1 MRSLESRNTC
11 DSMNKQVIKL
21 DKLTINKIAAGEVIE
36 RPASVV
42 KELVENS
49 IDAQSNKITINIQE
63 GGKKLVEVIDN
74 GIGMVSDDAKMSINR
89 YTTSKI
95 KDADDLFSIHSLGFR
110 GEALASIVSVAQ
122 VEIITKTEE
131 TELGTHLIIEGG
143 EVVSDKPTSAP
154 KGTRISVKNLFFNV
168 PVRRKFL
175 KTIPTEVNHITE
187 YVTKLAL
194 AYPNISFTLIHDS
207 KNILTA
213 PKGDLISQI
222 TAIFGENIAK
232 ACLPISKKENEYV
245 VTGFITKPEFSRK
258 SKDYLYIFVN
268 GRAVANKTMSD
279 AILRGYGTSIPQ
291 TRYPIIFLYFNL
303 PPDEVDVNVHPTKK
317 EIRFSSE
324 AKVYSLIESAVRESL
339 ESSGLKIFE
348 TVIET
353 RHKPTT
359 LTSVETKKPEFT
371 KRETSSPLS
380 SRDKASY
387 TIIRSKEQRIDKFL
401 PMKDTAVDTEI
412 KSIGEKRSIRVLGI
426 IKDTYI
432 IAETQEG
439 LFLCDQHAA
448 HEKINYEKYVNQIKK
463 NSVSVQQLL
472 APVSI
477 NLKPSEF
484 EMIESIKE
492 NLRLFGFEIE
502 IFGKNEILIR
512 SIPSVMGVSIEFN
525 TAKDIIDIFKENI
538 SEIKEKVELEDLEVV
553 KDIISIFACRRS
565 IKAGDRITLE
575 RAELILKELLGLEE
589 PFTCPHG
596 RPTIIILNEEY
607 IEELFKRDYR

>member
-1 MRSLESRNTC
+1 MS
-11 DSMNKQVIKL
+11 KKIVKL

-49 IDAQSNKITINIQE
+49 IDAQSSKITINIQE
-63 GGKKLVEVIDN
+63 GGKKSVEVVDN
-74 GIGMVSDDAKMSINR
+74 GIGMESTDARLSINR
-89 YTTSKI
+89 HTTSKI
-95 KDADDLFSIHSLGFR
+95 NNADDLFSIHSLGFR

-131 TELGTHLIIEGG
+131 SDLGIHLVIEGG
-143 EVVSDKPTSAP
+143 EIVSDKQASAP

-175 KTIPTEVNHITE
+175 KTISTEINHITE

-194 AYPNISFTLIHDS
+194 ANPSISFILTHNGKD
-207 KNILTA
+207 ILTA
-213 PKGDLISQI
+213 PKGDLIVQI
-222 TAIFGENIAK
+222 TAIFGENIAR
-232 ACLPISKKENEYV
+232 ACLPINKKENEYS

-268 GRAVANKTMSD
+268 GRSVTNKVISEAVS
-279 AILRGYGTSIPQ
+279 RGYGTAVPHN
-291 TRYPIIFLYFNL
+291 RYPIIFLYFDL

-317 EIRFSSE
+317 EIRFSNE
-324 AKVYSLIESAVRESL
+324 AKVYALIETAIRESL
-339 ESSGLKIFE
+339 ERSGLKLFE

-359 LTSVETKKPEFT
+359 LTSVGTKSHESE
-371 KRETSSPLS
+371 KRKLPAPISP
-380 SRDKASY
+380 RERPDYK
-387 TIIRSKEQRIDKFL
+387 IVKSKEQRIDKFL
-401 PMKDTAVDTEI
+401 PTMDKNIELQEEGFERK
-412 KSIGEKRSIRVLGI
+412 KSIRILGI

-432 IAETQEG
+432 VAETQEG

-448 HEKINYEKYVNQIKK
+448 HEKINYEKYIKQIKK
-463 NSVSVQQLL
+463 KSVSIQQLL
-472 APVSI
+472 APISVT
-477 NLKPSEF
+477 LKPSEF
-484 EMIESIKE
+484 EIIESIEE
-492 NLRLFGFEIE
+492 NLKTFGFEIE
-502 IFGKNEILIR
+502 VFGKNEILIR
-512 SIPSVMGVSIEFN
+512 SIPSIMGVTIEFN
-525 TAKDIIDIFKENI
+525 VAKDMIDIFKTNV
-538 SEIKEKVELEDLEVV
+538 SEIKEKLDLEDLGFV

-565 IKAGDRITLE
+565 IKAGDKITLD
-575 RAELILKELLGLEE
+575 RAELLLKELLELEE

-596 RPTIIILNEEY
+596 RPTIIILNEKY

>member
-1 MRSLESRNTC
+1 
-11 DSMNKQVIKL
+11 MNKQIRKL

-49 IDAQSNKITINIQE
+49 IDAQSTKITINIQE
-63 GGKKLVEVIDN
+63 GGKKLVEIIDN
-74 GIGMVSDDAKMSINR
+74 GEGMTPTDARLSIDR

-95 KDADDLFSIHSLGFR
+95 SNADDLFSIHSLGFR

-122 VEIITKTEE
+122 VEIITKTKEA
-131 TELGTHLIIEGG
+131 ELGLHLIVEGG
-143 EVVSDKPTSAP
+143 DIISDKQTSASG
-154 KGTRISVKNLFFNV
+154 GTRISVKNLFFNV

-175 KTIPTEVNHITE
+175 KTVSTEINHITE

-194 AYPNISFTLIHDS
+194 AYPNISFTLTHDG

-213 PKGDLISQI
+213 PKGDLLSQI

-232 ACLPISKKENEYV
+232 ACLPIKKEEDGYV
-245 VTGFITKPEFSRK
+245 VSGFITKPEFSRK
-258 SKDYLYIFVN
+258 SKDYMYVFVN
-268 GRAVANKTMSD
+268 GRAVINKTISD
-279 AILRGYGTSIPQ
+279 AILRGYSTSIPQ
-291 TRYPIIFLYFNL
+291 ARYPIIFLYFDL
-303 PPDEVDVNVHPTKK
+303 PSDEVDVNVHPTKR
-317 EIRFSSE
+317 EIRFSKE
-324 AKVYSLIESAVRESL
+324 AKVYSLIETATKESL

-353 RHKPTT
+353 KHKPTT
-359 LTSVETKKPEFT
+359 LTPVETKKPDFV
-371 KRETSSPLS
+371 RRGTSTPLS
-380 SRDKASY
+380 SREKPSY
-387 TIIRSKEQRIDKFL
+387 SIIRSKEQRIDKFL
-401 PMKDTAVDTEI
+401 PIEDSAVRTKKEDI
-412 KSIGEKRSIRVLGI
+412 SLKRSIRVLGI

-432 IAETQEG
+432 ISETQEG

-448 HEKINYEKYVNQIKK
+448 HEKINYEKYVKQIKR
-463 NSVSVQQLL
+463 NNVSVQQLL
-472 APVSI
+472 APVSV

-492 NLRLFGFEIE
+492 NLKSFGFNIE

-512 SIPSVMGVSIEFN
+512 SIPSVMGVSIEFE
-525 TAKDIIDIFKENI
+525 TAKDIIDIFKDNV
-538 SEIKEKVELEDLEVV
+538 SEIKEKVELEDLDVV

-565 IKAGDRITLE
+565 IKAGDRITIE
-575 RAELILKELLGLEE
+575 RAESILKELLELDE

>member
-1 MRSLESRNTC
+1 MS
-11 DSMNKQVIKL
+11 KKIVKL

-49 IDAQSNKITINIQE
+49 IDAQSSKITINIQE
-63 GGKKLVEVIDN
+63 GGKKSVEVVDD
-74 GIGMVSDDAKMSINR
+74 GIGMESTDARLSINR
-89 YTTSKI
+89 HTTSKI
-95 KDADDLFSIHSLGFR
+95 NNADDLFSIHSLGFR

-131 TELGTHLIIEGG
+131 SDLGIHLVIEGG
-143 EVVSDKPTSAP
+143 EIVSDKQASAP

-175 KTIPTEVNHITE
+175 KTISTEINHITE

-194 AYPNISFTLIHDS
+194 ANPSISFILTHNGKD
-207 KNILTA
+207 ILTA
-213 PKGDLISQI
+213 PKGDLIVQI
-222 TAIFGENIAK
+222 TAIFGENIAR
-232 ACLPISKKENEYV
+232 ACLPINKKENEYS

-268 GRAVANKTMSD
+268 GRSVTNKVISEAVS
-279 AILRGYGTSIPQ
+279 RGYGTAVPHN
-291 TRYPIIFLYFNL
+291 RYPIIFLYFDL

-317 EIRFSSE
+317 EIRFSNE
-324 AKVYSLIESAVRESL
+324 AKVFALIESATRESL
-339 ESSGLKIFE
+339 EKSGLKLFE

-359 LTSVETKKPEFT
+359 LTSVETKSHESS
-371 KRETSSPLS
+371 KRKLLFSVGPRERP
-380 SRDKASY
+380 DYK
-387 TIIRSKEQRIDKFL
+387 IVRSKEQRIDKFL
-401 PMKDTAVDTEI
+401 PSMDKNIELH
-412 KSIGEKRSIRVLGI
+412 EKGFERKKSIRVLGI

-432 IAETQEG
+432 VAETQEG

-448 HEKINYEKYVNQIKK
+448 HEKINYEKYIRQIKK
-463 NSVSVQQLL
+463 KIVSIQQLL
-472 APVSI
+472 APVSVT
-477 NLKPSEF
+477 LKPSEF
-484 EMIESIKE
+484 EIIESIKE
-492 NLRLFGFEIE
+492 NLKTFGFEIE
-502 IFGKNEILIR
+502 VFGKNEILIR
-512 SIPSVMGVSIEFN
+512 SIPSIMGVTIEFD
-525 TAKDIIDIFKENI
+525 TAKDMIDIFKTNV
-538 SEIKEKVELEDLEVV
+538 SEIKEKLDLEDLGFV

-565 IKAGDRITLE
+565 IKAGDKITLD
-575 RAELILKELLGLEE
+575 RAELLLKDLLDLEE

-596 RPTIIILNEEY
+596 RPTIIILNEKY

>member
-1 MRSLESRNTC
+1 MNIC
-11 DSMNKQVIKL
+11 DFMTNQIIKL

-49 IDAQSNKITINIQE
+49 IDAQSSKITINIQE
-63 GGKKLVEVIDN
+63 GGKKLAEVIDD
-74 GIGMVSDDAKMSINR
+74 GRGMVPDDAKLSINR

-95 KDADDLFSIHSLGFR
+95 NNADDLFSINSLGFR

-122 VEIITKTEE
+122 VEIITRTEE
-131 TELGTHLIIEGG
+131 SELGTHLIIEGG
-143 EVVSDKPTSAP
+143 EVISDKQTSAP
-154 KGTRISVKNLFFNV
+154 KGTRISVKNLFYNV

-175 KTIPTEVNHITE
+175 KTISTEINHITE
-187 YVTKLAL
+187 YVTRLAL
-194 AYPNISFTLIHDS
+194 AYPSISFTLTHNG

-222 TAIFGENIAK
+222 TAIFGEKIAK
-232 ACLPISKKENEYV
+232 ACLPINKKENEYA

-258 SKDYLYIFVN
+258 SKDYMYIFVN
-268 GRAVANKTMSD
+268 RRAITNKIISD

-291 TRYPIIFLYFNL
+291 TRFPIIFLYFDL
-303 PPDEVDVNVHPTKK
+303 PADEVDVNVHPTKK
-317 EIRFSSE
+317 EIRFSDES
-324 AKVYSLIESAVRESL
+324 KVYALIESASKETL
-339 ESSGLKIFE
+339 EKSGLKIFE

-359 LTSVETKKPEFT
+359 LASVESKRSGFL
-371 KRETSSPLS
+371 KRETSTSLS
-380 SRDKASY
+380 SMDKPGF
-387 TIIRSKEQRIDKFL
+387 IITRSKEQRIDKFL
-401 PMKDTAVDTEI
+401 PSKDTAVETKIESVSA
-412 KSIGEKRSIRVLGI
+412 KKSIRVLGI

-448 HEKINYEKYVNQIKK
+448 HEKINYEKYVRQIKK
-463 NSVSVQQLL
+463 NKVSVQQLL

-477 NLKPSEF
+477 GLKPSEF

-492 NLRLFGFEIE
+492 NLKSFGFDIE

-512 SIPSVMGVSIEFN
+512 SIPSIMGVSIEFD
-525 TAKDIIDIFKENI
+525 TAKDIIDIFKDNV
-538 SEIKEKVELEDLEVV
+538 SEIKEKMELEDLEVIR
-553 KDIISIFACRRS
+553 DIISLFACRRS
-565 IKAGDRITLE
+565 IKAGDKITLE